1 MINIYYLYYSPFLD
15 SNLLPVVIA
24 VGPLEINLGAGG
36 EVYPLVTVDAP
47 QLPVEG
53 VWRVV
58 LLAVAPRPAEVSEK
72 VVADLDVAGGVC
84 VEGQTDC
91 HLGWTRGLISAS
103 GLGLCLGWGGRLVDR
118 LWLGDDDRQGEDE
131 RGGFDWA
138 RCHVLG
144 LVR

>member
-1 MINIYYLYYSPFLD
+1 M
-15 SNLLPVVIA
+15 
-24 VGPLEINLGAGG
+24 
-36 EVYPLVTVDAP
+36 TVDAP

-58 LLAVAPRPAEVSEK
+58 LLAVAPHPAEVSEK

-91 HLGWTRGLISAS
+91 CLGWTRGLISAN
-103 GLGLCLGWGGRLVDR
+103 GLGLGWGGRLVDR
-118 LWLGDDDRQGEDE
+118 LWLGDDDRQGENE

>member
-1 MINIYYLYYSPFLD
+1 M
-15 SNLLPVVIA
+15 
-24 VGPLEINLGAGG
+24 
-36 EVYPLVTVDAP
+36 TVDAP
-47 QLPVEG
+47 QLPVER

-58 LLAVAPRPAEVSEK
+58 LLALAPRPAEESEK

-84 VEGQTDC
+84 VEGQTGC
-91 HLGWTRGLISAS
+91 RLGWTRGLISAN
-103 GLGLCLGWGGRLVDR
+103 GLGLGWGGRLVDR